1 MATPTPASTPNTTPP
16 PAAPAGP
23 KDLTIKAGK
32 VMVLVDASN
41 SVMIYKVCTH
51 DTRIFTSWSINQY
64 ADEATA
70 KADIAAKGWKFTPP
84 ATVTPPVP
92 APATSAP
99 ATPAK

>member
-1 MATPTPASTPNTTPP
+1 MATPTPP

-32 VMVLVDASN
+32 VMVLVNTATN
-41 SVMIYKVCTH
+41 AVTIYKVCTH
-51 DTRIFTSWSINQY
+51 DTRVFTSWSINQY

-84 ATVTPPVP
+84 ATVTPP
-92 APATSAP
+92 AAATPAP
-99 ATPAK
+99 ATPAAK